1 MPEPMQKPE
10 EKKTPPPPHLDL
22 PPHILKELLEM
33 REKIGKLEGMM
44 EVLLRQ
50 VPKNERNKLV

>member
-1 MPEPMQKPE
+1 MPEPKPE
-10 EKKTPPPPHLDL
+10 EKGPGPKHPPHDI

-44 EVLLRQ
+44 EVLLK
-50 VPKNERNKLV
+50 KN

>member
-1 MPEPMQKPE
+1 MPEPMHNPQ
-10 EKKTPPPPHLDL
+10 EKKGPPPSHYDV

-33 REKIGKLEGMM
+33 REKIGRLEGMM

-50 VPKNERNKLV
+50 VPRSEHNKLV